1 MVATFL
7 SRVNPTLGDR
17 DTPLSPR
24 FTL

>member
-7 SRVNPTLGDR
+7 SRVNPTLGDT
-17 DTPLSPR
+17 DTPLSPP